1 MIQNNSMPAEAAG
14 VGSPVAEGGEGWFS
28 AANTTNNM
36 SAGGTGGNES
46 DMNMMNTSF
55 VLEEDYDN
63 EAPLL
68 EELGINF
75 DKILKKTKAVLNPNN
90 MNVPAELLD
99 DGDMAGPLVFC
110 LVLGAE
116 MLLTG
121 KINFGYIYGFSIC
134 SAIGAYGILD
144 LLVSDHKVEFW
155 IICSVLGYCLIPVC
169 CLAGLDIVLPLRNV
183 FGLSLAAL
191 TVAWS
196 TYSATKLFDS
206 KLRLTDNK
214 QFWLVSYP
222 VGLIYAVFCLI
233 TLF

>member
-1 MIQNNSMPAEAAG
+1 MINNSAIGAQ
-14 VGSPVAEGGEGWFS
+14 SPV
-28 AANTTNNM
+28 
-36 SAGGTGGNES
+36 GGNEDGWYS
-46 DMNMMNTSF
+46 AQNTPSGGGGGGSSGRESSYDDMNQMNNAF
-55 VLEEDYDN
+55 ALEEDYDN
-63 EAPLL
+63 EPPLL

-110 LVLGAE
+110 LILGAE
-116 MLLTG
+116 MLVTG

-134 SAIGAYGILD
+134 SAISCYGILD
-144 LLVSDHKVEFW
+144 LLVSERNVEFW
-155 IICSVLGYCLIPVC
+155 LTCSVLGYCLIPVC
-169 CLAGLDIVLPLRNV
+169 VLAGADIILPLRNV

-206 KLRLTDNK
+206 KLRLTENK

-222 VGLIYAVFCLI
+222 IALIYAVFCLI